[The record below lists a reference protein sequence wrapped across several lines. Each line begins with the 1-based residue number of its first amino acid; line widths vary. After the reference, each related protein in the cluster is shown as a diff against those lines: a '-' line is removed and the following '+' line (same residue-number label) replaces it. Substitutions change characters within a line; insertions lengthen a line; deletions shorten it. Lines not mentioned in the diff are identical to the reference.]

1 MSIIE
6 LLVNVPVLWANTSFE
21 SFKVYEQVPLST
33 DSLVC
38 PFTLNENVV
47 VQEVFPERILEPTE
61 ESLLTLL
68 LALYDSENV
77 NDGM

>member
-6 LLVNVPVLWANTSFE
+6 LLVNVPVLWANTAFG
-21 SFKVYEQVPLST
+21 SFKVNEQLPLST
-33 DSLVC
+33 DSLVS
-38 PFTLNENVV
+38 PFTLNENIV
-47 VQEVFPERILEPTE
+47 VQEVLPERILEPTE